1 MNMEPLV
8 PHVLLEDEDY
18 KVFLD
23 LVSIIHDDIKDLI
36 SKFPELVDIDNAPEV
51 FLPKLSALIR
61 YKYRH
66 DIDEDIQ
73 REIIKRIISIYKDR
87 GTDDAISMAATYGDD
102 PNWIGSH
109 VFLPGAEINRDK
121 AIVTHPVDEI
131 FKHDISRHSG
141 THRFADATRWTA
153 GTLLIKVPYLND
165 QIRESI
171 KKVVPAGLRVY
182 YDLVNNSSGDGQ
194 YNELAFGEWVLDT
207 NYEIDY
213 QMIVKDRLETAIY
226 SVRNRP
232 GVRRL
237 RSGRQMIFIG
247 YDLDY
252 ASSFSMLPIEDSEV
266 QTNITLKDTKV
277 TDLVKTENKQGQII
291 YKQLQNLTYKDSVR
305 INRNGYSYITNVL
318 LLLLDDEIYIDNTQV
333 EGAIIASTI
342 IHNIDYEIP
351 GVELLKRHSGL
362 PARSTSKAIR
372 SGKYAYDGTY
382 TGEIFMIA
390 ELEDVVPSD
399 RWYPVAAVANLKP
412 GEYLKDY
419 AVPVEVKSE
428 IYLGAK
434 SLGDVKLSDLVQT
447 TYDTE
452 ELGSTKNQLL
462 VEGSGE
468 INLMDLKLNQLVEA
482 YQINMT

>member
-36 SKFPELVDIDNAPEV
+36 SKFPELVDIDNAPEI

-109 VFLPGAEINRDK
+109 VFLPGAKINRDK

-131 FKHDISRHSG
+131 FKHDISKHSG

-165 QIRESI
+165 QIREAI
-171 KKVVPAGLRVY
+171 KNVVPAGLRVY
-182 YDLVNNSSGDGQ
+182 YDLVNNSQGDGQ
-194 YNELAFGEWVLDT
+194 YGELTFGEWVLDM
-207 NYEIDY
+207 NYELDY
-213 QMIVKDRLETAIY
+213 QMIVKDRLETAIF
-226 SVRNRP
+226 SVRNRS

-252 ASSFSMLPIEDSEV
+252 ASGFSMIPIEDSEV
-266 QTNITLKDTKV
+266 QTNITLKDTKI

-291 YKQLQNLTYKDSVR
+291 YKQLQNLTYKDCIR
-305 INRNGYSYITNVL
+305 INRNGYSYLTNAL

-342 IHNIDYEIP
+342 IHDIDYEIP
-351 GVELLKRHSGL
+351 GVELLKRHSGI
-362 PARSTSKAIR
+362 PARSTFKAIR

-382 TGEIFMIA
+382 TGEIFMTA
-390 ELEDVVPSD
+390 ELEDVIPSD
-399 RWYPVAAVANLKP
+399 RYYPVAAVANLKP

-419 AVPVEVKSE
+419 ATPTEVRTE
-428 IYLGAK
+428 IYKGTK
-434 SLGDVKLSDLVQT
+434 SIGEISLSDLVQT
-447 TYDTE
+447 AYDTE
-452 ELGSTKNQLL
+452 ELGSTKNKIL
-462 VEGSGE
+462 VGE
-468 INLMDLKLNQLVEA
+468 SDTINIMDLKLDQVVQVYSNK
-482 YQINMT
+482 TT